1 MNTEKKPITKII
13 FDTDIGGD
21 CDDAGA
27 LAMLHRLCDLG
38 ECELLAVTACYASP
52 YVAGCI
58 DAINR
63 YYGHVVPV
71 GILHGKPSAEPGV
84 YAKGLCEEF
93 ENSYP
98 PEEENR
104 IPDTVSVI
112 RRTLADAEDHSVTLA
127 ATGSMASLAALVQS
141 PADEISPLDGKALIT
156 QKVLRTVVMG
166 GRFYGTWPMPVVIGS
181 DFTVTWEWNI
191 HADIPAAQMMCR
203 TWPGE
208 LIFSSYEIGLFC
220 VTMKGYAQTAPKEDP
235 VRRAY
240 ELHPCGRE
248 YGRESW
254 DHTALLY
261 AIRPD
266 AGYWNL
272 HPFGRVTVDD
282 DGVTSW
288 NAEEGA
294 QQSYLLPREDYD
306 VIRDVINGLV
316 FCPEL
321 PKGSR

>member
-1 MNTEKKPITKII
+1 MDEMKRPIPKIL

-27 LAMLHRLCDLG
+27 LAMLHRLCDRG

-63 YYGHVVPV
+63 YYGREVPV

-84 YAKGLCEEF
+84 YSRGLCEEF
-93 ENSYP
+93 ENRYP
-98 PEEENR
+98 PEDADAV
-104 IPDTVSVI
+104 PDTVSVM
-112 RRTLADAEDHSVTLA
+112 RTVLAASDDHSVTLA
-127 ATGSMASLAALVQS
+127 ATGSMASLAALLQS
-141 PADEISPLDGKALIT
+141 QADGISPLDGRALIA
-156 QKVLRTVVMG
+156 KKALRTVVMG
-166 GRFYGTWPMPVVIGS
+166 GRFYSTWPMPVVIGA

-191 HADIPAAQMMCR
+191 HADVPAAQIMCR
-203 TWPGE
+203 DWPGE
-208 LIFSSYEIGLFC
+208 LVFSSYEIGLFC

-248 YGRESW
+248 HGRESW

-261 AIRPD
+261 AVRPD

-272 HPFGRVTVDD
+272 HPHGRVTVDD
-282 DGVTSW
+282 EGVTSW
-288 NAEEGA
+288 HAEEGG
-294 QQSYLLPREDYD
+294 QQTYLLPREDYD
-306 VIRDVINGLV
+306 VIRDTINGLV
-316 FCPEL
+316 FT
-321 PKGSR
+321 GVDGYHT

>member
-1 MNTEKKPITKII
+1 MDEMKRPIPRIL

-27 LAMLHRLCDLG
+27 LAMLHRLCDRG

-52 YVAGCI
+52 HVAGCI

-63 YYGHVVPV
+63 YYGHSVPV

-98 PEEENR
+98 PENTDR
-104 IPDTVSVI
+104 VPDTVAVM
-112 RRTLADAEDHSVTLA
+112 RRVLAQAEDHSITLA

-141 PADEISPLDGKALIT
+141 PADAYSPLDGGALIAK
-156 QKVLRTVVMG
+156 KVLRTVVMG
-166 GRFYGTWPMPVVIGS
+166 GRFFGSWPMPIVLGG

-191 HADIPAAQMMCR
+191 KADIPAAQIMCR

-208 LIFSSYEIGLFC
+208 LIFSSYEIGLWC
-220 VTMKGYAQTAPKEDP
+220 VTMKGYAQKAPKEDP

-240 ELHPCGRE
+240 ELHPCGRD

-261 AIRPD
+261 AVRPD

-282 DGVTSW
+282 GGVTEW
-288 NAEEGA
+288 HEEAGGM
-294 QQSYLLPREDYD
+294 QSYLLPREDYA
-306 VIRDVINGLV
+306 VIRDTINELV
-316 FCPEL
+316 FTGTDEEN
-321 PKGSR
+321 

>member
-1 MNTEKKPITKII
+1 METCCKPIPKII

-63 YYGHVVPV
+63 YYGREVPV
-71 GILHGKPSAEPGV
+71 GILYAAPTDAPGT
-84 YAKGLCEEF
+84 YTKGLCDEF
-93 ENSYP
+93 PHHYP
-98 PEEENR
+98 AAAYESGSGA
-104 IPDTVSVI
+104 PDSVTLL
-112 RRTLADAEDHSVTLA
+112 RRTLAAAENGSITLV
-127 ATGSMASLAALVQS
+127 ATGSMATLAALVQS
-141 PADEISPLDGKALIT
+141 PADELSPLTGAQLIAE
-156 QKVLRTVVMG
+156 KVLRTVVMG
-166 GRFYGTWPMPVVIGS
+166 GRFFGSWPMPIVIGG

-191 HADIPAAQMMCR
+191 KADIPAAQTMCR
-203 TWPGE
+203 LWPGE
-208 LIFSSYEIGLFC
+208 LIFSSYEIGLYC
-220 VTMKGYAQTAPKEDP
+220 VTMKGYAQNAPAGDP

-254 DHTALLY
+254 DHTAMLY
-261 AIRPD
+261 AVRPD

-272 HPFGRVTVDD
+272 HPWGRVTVDD
-282 DGVTSW
+282 GGITAW
-288 NAEEGA
+288 HAEEGGK
-294 QQSYLLPREDYD
+294 QSYLLPREDYEI
-306 VIRDVINGLV
+306 IRQTIDDLV
-316 FCPEL
+316 L
-321 PKGSR
+321 PQET

>member
-1 MNTEKKPITKII
+1 METCCKPIPKII

-27 LAMLHRLCDLG
+27 LAMLHRLCDRG

-63 YYGHVVPV
+63 YYGREVPV
-71 GILHGKPSAEPGV
+71 GILHGTAAGGTDTYSQS
-84 YAKGLCEEF
+84 LCEEF
-93 ENSYP
+93 ENRYP
-98 PEEENR
+98 AQD
-104 IPDTVSVI
+104 PDTVPDTVDVM
-112 RRTLADAEDHSVTLA
+112 RRILADADDHSITIVT
-127 ATGSMASLAALVQS
+127 TGYLSSLAALLRS
-141 PADEISPLDGKALIT
+141 TADAISPLDGKALAE
-156 QKVLRTVVMG
+156 QKVLRTVCMG
-166 GRFYGTWPMPVVIGS
+166 GRFFGAWPMPIVIGG

-191 HADIPAAQMMCR
+191 KSDIPAAQTVCS

-208 LIFSSYEIGLFC
+208 LIFSSFEIGLYC
-220 VTMKGYAQTAPKEDP
+220 VTMKGYAQNAPAGDP

-240 ELHPCGRE
+240 ELHPCGRD

-254 DHTALLY
+254 DHTAMLY

-272 HPFGRVTVDD
+272 HSFGRVTVDD
-282 DGVTSW
+282 DGVTDW
-288 NAEEGA
+288 HAEAGGK
-294 QQSYLLPREDYD
+294 QSYLLPREDYEY
-306 VIRDVINGLV
+306 IRQIIDDLV
-316 FCPEL
+316 L
-321 PKGSR
+321 PQSR